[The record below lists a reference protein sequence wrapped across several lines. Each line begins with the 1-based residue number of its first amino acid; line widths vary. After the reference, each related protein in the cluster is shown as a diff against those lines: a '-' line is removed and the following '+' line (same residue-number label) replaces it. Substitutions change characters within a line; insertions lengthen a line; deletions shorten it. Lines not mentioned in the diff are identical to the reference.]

1 MVPKK
6 QPSVIDLAETATI
19 PELQQSKI
27 AVLNTLASTHSRRSY
42 AHAIERFIAWYC
54 SEPRLEFNRSVVVK
68 YRSFWNGAS
77 LSAAPRCGKRIA
89 SGYRS
94 QTTVP
99 DRIWAPPFRVVGDS
113 VLYHYLDWA
122 PQQCLGHSSG
132 MAILRSSRLPSR
144 DVAQWLCFTLRRL

>member
-27 AVLNTLASTHSRRSY
+27 AVLNTLASTHSSRSY

-68 YRSFWNGAS
+68 YRSF
-77 LSAAPRCGKRIA
+77 LER
-89 SGYRS
+89 
-94 QTTVP
+94 
-99 DRIWAPPFRVVGDS
+99 
-113 VLYHYLDWA
+113 
-122 PQQCLGHSSG
+122 
-132 MAILRSSRLPSR
+132 RLP
-144 DVAQWLCFTLRRL
+144 VRRSKMR